1 MGARNKP
8 FYRLVAAD
16 SRFATTGRFLEAL
29 GWYDP
34 KQKGDNFSVNIERI
48 DYWTGTGAK
57 LSSTAASLVKKARAG
72 QGAPV
77 EKAAPAAVEAPAV
90 EAPVAEPVE
99 MPEEAAVEDAPAE
112 ASEKQEA

>member
-1 MGARNKP
+1 MATIIRLRRMGARSKP

-34 KQKGDNFSVNIERI
+34 KQKGDNFSVDLDRV

-72 QGAPV
+72 QGAV
-77 EKAAPAAVEAPAV
+77 EKKPAPVAKVPAV
-90 EAPVAEPVE
+90 ETPVE
-99 MPEEAAVEDAPAE
+99 EALVEEV
-112 ASEKQEA
+112 SEKQEA